1 MNAKIILVTPMQV
14 VKILMAV
21 LHVLVILDSSVMVS
35 LVKMLMNAKAITIV
49 MTMPYASIIWVHL
62 NILVK
67 TDSLA
72 TGEIVLMSM
81 SVQSAMLVIQP
92 PPHVSN
98 EYMPLFYFDSA
109 IFLFF
114 QNETH

>member
-1 MNAKIILVTPMQV
+1 
-14 VKILMAV
+14 
-21 LHVLVILDSSVMVS
+21 MVS

-49 MTMPYASIIWVHL
+49 MTIHASIIWVHL
-62 NILVK
+62 KVLIK

-92 PPHVSN
+92 PPHVSIRWVG
-98 EYMPLFYFDSA
+98 FHFS
-109 IFLFF
+109 
-114 QNETH
+114 

>member
-14 VKILMAV
+14 VKILMVV

-35 LVKMLMNAKAITIV
+35 LVTMLMNAKAITTV
-49 MTMPYASIIWVHL
+49 MIMLHVSITLVHL
-62 NILVK
+62 NVLVK

-72 TGEIVLMSM
+72 TGEIVSILM

-92 PPHVSN
+92 LPHVS
-98 EYMPLFYFDSA
+98 
-109 IFLFF
+109 IR
-114 QNETH
+114 

>member
-35 LVKMLMNAKAITIV
+35 HVKMLMNAKAITTV
-49 MTMPYASIIWVHL
+49 MIMRHASIIWVHL
-62 NILVK
+62 NVLVK

-72 TGEIVLMSM
+72 TGEIVLMLM
-81 SVQSAMLVIQP
+81 SVQSAVFVIQP
-92 PPHVSN
+92 PPHVS
-98 EYMPLFYFDSA
+98 
-109 IFLFF
+109 IR
-114 QNETH
+114 